1 MSFQDGCGTCWL
13 TCLPRQNMHV
23 TCTDML
29 INMWNYMYT
38 YKSEFWLN
46 NTPTHYHDA
55 LWGEMHVHCSRD
67 TIIYT
72 SLVPLI

>member
-1 MSFQDGCGTCWL
+1 
-13 TCLPRQNMHV
+13 
-23 TCTDML
+23 
-29 INMWNYMYT
+29 MYT